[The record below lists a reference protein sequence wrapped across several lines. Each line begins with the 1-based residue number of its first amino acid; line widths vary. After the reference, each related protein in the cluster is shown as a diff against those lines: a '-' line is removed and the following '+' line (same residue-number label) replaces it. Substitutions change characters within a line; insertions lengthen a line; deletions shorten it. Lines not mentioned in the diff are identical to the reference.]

1 MYLRK
6 KNGAPKFNLQPGGLN
21 EKFAF
26 NLVDTEGFSTGKWQL
41 CILVDTHKTLVFEV
55 IISQSQSEGFQYK
68 VDNPTPDLVTALH
81 NLKNCTT
88 FADYDK
94 HFPNTEKSLYS
105 WEISTFKD
113 RWGQQLLSI
122 SIGLGVIAGAVIYF
136 TWPVTATK
144 AQLVP
149 VLHSERLPSPDVT
162 FTLGNGTVL
171 KKGDKIGH
179 ITNSEP
185 RADLVV
191 QAEALKQELQTL
203 EKQIPAFEKNA
214 AARLK
219 KETELIKTAENAVK
233 IAEEMVKADKKDLSR
248 YDKANLKS
256 AYVASM
262 FDERKRKLDISQA
275 NLVNAKSQLE
285 QAKANFDSA
294 QSSITLNGNNPK
306 EELRQKQE
314 ELRVLEEQLATF
326 PKQMVSTC
334 ESCMYLQDFAQNT
347 NTPYYIYLNKV
358 DSNGKM
364 LLEIAFTLKATQS
377 QDLVGKTGTIDIGDQ
392 TFAFSDIRLASPQK
406 DFRLPD
412 NFVQS
417 SEVLLIGQIDVSGL
431 TNENIVNLF
440 YRIGTSKLQ

>member
-1 MYLRK
+1 MFLRK
-6 KNGAPKFNLQPGGLN
+6 QGVTQTLSVSGLTPNSLEVTKVDSGIVGICELVLPFGKDLLVIPVELTQIDEKNYQINIDKAEFQGFWQSLPLNQLQQLSREGVLKYCSDKQTSDFYTW
-21 EKFAF
+21 EKKQEFK
-26 NLVDTEGFSTGKWQL
+26 LKT
-41 CILVDTHKTLVFEV
+41 IIITLV
-55 IISQSQSEGFQYK
+55 IIAVCVMYAYDRVTS
-68 VDNPTPDLVTALH
+68 VD
-81 NLKNCTT
+81 
-88 FADYDK
+88 
-94 HFPNTEKSLYS
+94 
-105 WEISTFKD
+105 
-113 RWGQQLLSI
+113 
-122 SIGLGVIAGAVIYF
+122 
-136 TWPVTATK
+136 ATK

-162 FTLGNGTVL
+162 FTLKDGTVL
-171 KKGDKIGH
+171 KKGDKIGF

-185 RADLVV
+185 PNNWFFL
-191 QAEALKQELQTL
+191 AEGLRQKIQTL
-203 EKQIPAFEKNA
+203 EKQIPAFEQKISSEIQREAGMVRLAEIALQSAQDSVNHHKNEA
-214 AARLK
+214 NRYKKANTKTAFVASKYEEQIALLK
-219 KETELIKTAENAVK
+219 KKLADLENAKV
-233 IAEEMVKADKKDLSR
+233 LLR
-248 YDKANLKS
+248 
-256 AYVASM
+256 
-262 FDERKRKLDISQA
+262 QA
-275 NLVNAKSQLE
+275 QST
-285 QAKANFDSA
+285 FDSA

-334 ESCMYLQDFAQNT
+334 ESCMYLQDFTQNT

-440 YRIGTSKLQ
+440 YRIGTAKLQ

>member
-1 MYLRK
+1 MFLTKEGVSQTLTVSGLTPNSIEVTKVDPNIVGKCELVFPYGKDLLVIPVELTQIDEKNYRLNIDNAEFQGFWQSLPLTQLQQLSREGVLKYCSNKQSSDFYTWEK
-6 KNGAPKFNLQPGGLN
+6 KQEFKL
-21 EKFAF
+21 K
-26 NLVDTEGFSTGKWQL
+26 TMM
-41 CILVDTHKTLVFEV
+41 ITLVIV
-55 IISQSQSEGFQYK
+55 
-68 VDNPTPDLVTALH
+68 VV
-81 NLKNCTT
+81 CTWWL
-88 FADYDK
+88 YDWRTSV
-94 HFPNTEKSLYS
+94 P
-105 WEISTFKD
+105 
-113 RWGQQLLSI
+113 
-122 SIGLGVIAGAVIYF
+122 
-136 TWPVTATK
+136 ATK

-219 KETELIKTAENAVK
+219 KEAELIKTAENAVK

-275 NLVNAKSQLE
+275 NLANAKSQLE

-294 QSSITLNGNNPK
+294 QSSLSLNGNNPK

-334 ESCMYLQDFAQNT
+334 ESCIFLQDFAQNV

-358 DSNGKM
+358 DKNGK
-364 LLEIAFTLKATQS
+364 LALEVAFTVKATQS
-377 QDLVGKTGTIDIGDQ
+377 QDLVGKTGSIDIGGQ
-392 TFAFSDIRLASPQK
+392 SFEFSDMRVASPQK

-417 SEVLLIGQIDVSGL
+417 SEVLMVGKIDVSGF
-431 TNENIVNLF
+431 TNENIVKLF
-440 YRIGTSKLQ
+440 YRIGTAKLQ